1 VQSFEKFLNYAP
13 KLSHLPLPGLPSQ
26 LKMAALERLEEL
38 QELGLKSGTA
48 KTAAVMM
55 LLYPVAGETHFVL
68 IERAVSDS
76 AHSGQIA
83 FPGGRMDPEDLN
95 NPMNTAI
102 RETWEEIGVHPQQQE
117 VLVAGTSIYIPPS
130 NYRVFPYLAFA
141 KARPTFTLQLS
152 EVKSILEV
160 PVAGLLNP
168 ASATTQVLAT
178 SYGNN
183 MEVPCFVLN
192 GQVVWGA
199 TAMILMEFRDLLLD
213 TMRDDL

>member
-1 VQSFEKFLNYAP
+1 VQSFDHFLDYAT

-38 QELGLKSGTA
+38 QQLGLKSGTA

-55 LLYPVAGETHFVL
+55 LLYPIAGETHFVL

-95 NPMNTAI
+95 NPVNTAI
-102 RETWEEIGVHPQQQE
+102 RETWEEIGVHPLQQE

-130 NYRVFPYLAFA
+130 NYRVYPYLAFA

-152 EVKSILEV
+152 EVQSILEV
-160 PVAGLLNP
+160 PIANLLDP
-168 ASATTQVLAT
+168 ACATKKVLKT
-178 SYGNN
+178 SYAGAI
-183 MEVPCFVLN
+183 EVPCFMLN
-192 GQVVWGA
+192 DQVVWGA
-199 TAMILMEFRDLLLD
+199 TAMILMEFRDLFLRAMSD
-213 TMRDDL
+213 KQ